1 MLVLGRKPGQYI
13 MINKKV
19 KVQVIKTDNGSLR
32 LGIDA
37 PREIEIERGEI
48 GENE

>member
-13 MINKKV
+13 VINKKV
-19 KVQVIKTDNGSLR
+19 KVNVIKTDNGSVR
-32 LGIDA
+32 LAIDA

-48 GENE
+48 WEK